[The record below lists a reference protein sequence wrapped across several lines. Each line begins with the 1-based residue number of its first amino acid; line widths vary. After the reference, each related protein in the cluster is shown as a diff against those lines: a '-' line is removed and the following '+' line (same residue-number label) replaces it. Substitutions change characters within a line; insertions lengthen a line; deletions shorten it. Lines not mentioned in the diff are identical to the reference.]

1 MLSKPVP
8 IKIMKDLMTKMQ
20 YVEIFLIPEKKKAI
34 SEVNNLEQIMAN
46 GYFTTV
52 HDWKFIKL

>member
-20 YVEIFLIPEKKKAI
+20 YVEIYLIPERKKAI
-34 SEVNNLEQIMAN
+34 SEVNNLEQIILN

>member
-1 MLSKPVP
+1 VLSKPVP

-20 YVEIFLIPEKKKAI
+20 YVEIFLIPERKKAI
-34 SEVNNLEQIMAN
+34 SEVNNLEQIILN